1 MDIFYQPV
9 TVKVLKRN
17 LLCIGLCTR
26 LEGEGFSIFS
36 RQATRSLVVY
46 FNKKIGCFQSLL
58 MVACIPQVHVY
69 LGSIA
74 DQSDWS
80 LVIHFGHLS
89 Y

>member
-9 TVKVLKRN
+9 TVKSLIKEPS
-17 LLCIGLCTR
+17 LHWIMYYAKGGGLFNF
-26 LEGEGFSIFS
+26 LS
-36 RQATRSLVVY
+36 QATRSLVIH
-46 FNKKIGCFQSLL
+46 FNEKFGHFQLLL

-69 LGSIA
+69 LGSLA

-80 LVIHFGHLS
+80 LVIHFGRLP